1 MQQRYKRPR
10 NQPRRNEQWA
20 HLSSGK
26 CSRLSHISIHADNF
40 ATCLKQRCLSCL
52 FAAPPIPSLHPIL
65 PDPRLT
71 SLLRRLSPPTLTL
84 HLCLF
89 HPLFSLQVTV
99 TTTGRGWGEDIKW
112 SLTSKLVRLTQ
123 RTVMTWLWLTS
134 TYAHWA
140 RKALLPF
147 NQMNPPQFPH
157 LERSPSNQT
166 VLFVKTH

>member
-71 SLLRRLSPPTLTL
+71 SLLRCLSPPRS
-84 HLCLF
+84 HSIF
-89 HPLFSLQVTV
+89 VFSILFSLCRWRWRQQAGDE
-99 TTTGRGWGEDIKW
+99 GRTSNGHWRPNWWDSHSTLLWLGYDSRPPMHTELAKLCCRLIKW
-112 SLTSKLVRLTQ
+112 TLHSSPTSNV
-123 RTVMTWLWLTS
+123 
-134 TYAHWA
+134 
-140 RKALLPF
+140 LLPTKPF
-147 NQMNPPQFPH
+147 Y
-157 LERSPSNQT
+157 L
-166 VLFVKTH
+166 